1 MDLFEL
7 NEKGEITILPEARE
21 IPELKILIDRDTSKD
36 KKRFTKEIQYIWH
49 LYNSKSPYEAYGV
62 TPQRE
67 QMIIK
72 DFIKESKWTADADI
86 KAFCI
91 RYQSFLD
98 SPAKRLL
105 KASRAAVDEIATF
118 LGSKECDIDTKAKLM
133 EKVPKII
140 EGLDKCEE
148 RVKKEITTTEKLR
161 GGGAAKGR
169 ER

>member
-1 MDLFEL
+1 MDLFDL
-7 NEKGEITILPEARE
+7 NEKGEVIIRTEARE
-21 IPELKILIDRDTSKD
+21 VPELKALIDRDPSKD
-36 KKRFTKEIQYIWH
+36 KKRFNKEIQYIWH
-49 LYNSKSPYEAYGV
+49 LCNSKSPYEAYGD
-62 TPQRE
+62 TKQRE
-67 QMIIK
+67 ETIIK
-72 DFIKESKWTADADI
+72 DFIKEPKWEADELI

-105 KASRAAVDEIATF
+105 KASRKAVDEIAAF
-118 LGSKECDIDTKAKLM
+118 IGSKECDIDTKAKLM